1 MEHKDLNFK
10 EKLRH
15 VKAFA
20 FDVDGVFSSSS
31 VLMHPSGEMLRTSN
45 IKDGYA
51 IYHAT
56 KMGYPVAIITGG
68 DSELVRKRF
77 EYLGVKHI
85 YLKSRDKMKDFSD
98 FLHKEN
104 LSAIDVLYMG
114 DDIPDYP
121 VLKAV
126 GVPTCPDDAAV
137 EVKSVAQYISNRKG
151 GEGCV
156 RDVVEQVLR
165 SRGDWMNAEAFTW

>member
-1 MEHKDLNFK
+1 MEINFK
-10 EKLRH
+10 EQLKH

-20 FDVDGVFSSSS
+20 FDVDGVFSGAQ
-31 VLMHPSGEMLRTSN
+31 VILHPSGDMLRTSN

-51 IYHAT
+51 IFHAV
-56 KMGYPVAIITGG
+56 KLGYPIAIITGG
-68 DSELVRKRF
+68 NSELVKQRF
-77 EYLGVKHI
+77 EALGVKHV
-85 YLKSRDKMKDFSD
+85 YLKSTNKMEHLQD
-98 FLHKEN
+98 FLEKEN
-104 LSAIDVLYMG
+104 LKASEVLYMG

-121 VLKAV
+121 VLKEV

-137 EVKSVAQYISNRKG
+137 EIKSISKYISHRKG

-165 SRGDWMNAEAFTW
+165 AQNKWMHPNSFTW

>member
-1 MEHKDLNFK
+1 MELNFK
-10 EKLRH
+10 EELKH

-20 FDVDGVFSSSS
+20 FDVDGVFSSAS

-51 IYHAT
+51 IYHAR

-68 DSELVRKRF
+68 DSELVRQRF
-77 EYLGVKHI
+77 SYLGVEHI
-85 YLKSRDKMKDFSD
+85 YLKSRDKMLDFQD
-98 FLHKEN
+98 FIKKEN
-104 LSAIDVLYMG
+104 LDPKAILYMG

-121 VLKAV
+121 VMKSV
-126 GVPTCPDDAAV
+126 GIPTCPEDAAV
-137 EVKSVAQYISNRKG
+137 EIKSVAKYISHRKG

-165 SRGDWMNAEAFTW
+165 AQGNWMNAEAFKW

>member
-1 MEHKDLNFK
+1 MELNFK
-10 EKLRH
+10 EKLKN

-20 FDVDGVFSSSS
+20 FDVDGVFSTAS
-31 VLMHPSGEMLRTSN
+31 VILHPSGEMLRTTN

-51 IYHAT
+51 IFHAL
-56 KMGYPVAIITGG
+56 KMKYPIAIITGG
-68 DSELVRKRF
+68 DSELVKDRF
-77 EYLGVKHI
+77 AKLGVKHI
-85 YLKSRDKMKDFSD
+85 YLKSQDKMVDFKDFLS
-98 FLHKEN
+98 KEN
-104 LSAIDVLYMG
+104 LEAKDVLYMG

-126 GVPTCPDDAAV
+126 GVATCPEDSAV
-137 EVKSVAQYISNRKG
+137 EIKSVAEYISHRKG

-165 SRGDWMNAEAFTW
+165 SQKNWMNAEAFSW

>member
-1 MEHKDLNFK
+1 MSMELNFK
-10 EKLRH
+10 EKLKN

-20 FDVDGVFSSSS
+20 FDVDGVFSLPS
-31 VLMHPSGEMLRTSN
+31 VLLHPSGEMLRTAN

-51 IYHAT
+51 VFHAI
-56 KMGYPVAIITGG
+56 KMKYPIAIITGG
-68 DSELVRKRF
+68 DSEIVRQRYSK
-77 EYLGVKHI
+77 LGVKHI
-85 YLKSRDKMKDFSD
+85 YLKSQNKMIDFND
-98 FLHKEN
+98 FLEKEN
-104 LSAIDVLYMG
+104 LDAADVLYMG

-126 GVPTCPDDAAV
+126 GVATCPADAAV
-137 EVKSVAQYISNRKG
+137 EIKSVSEYISHRNG

-165 SRGDWMNAEAFTW
+165 SQENWMNAEAFSW